1 MHQVCCIVWGVNG
14 LELLMLGRTLIKL
27 GSAAMPVLG
36 DESLPASVR
45 SIRIDVTLHPDSSV
59 GEIAARTGFPQSH
72 VSASIARLQE
82 HGAVTAA
89 PDPRDR
95 RRTLVRPNPQAPSF
109 VIVTAETTDD
119 ALLQSLDDPRALPEV
134 QEALRTLYRHLLP
147 PHDQPPTPAQPH

>member
-82 HGAVTAA
+82 HGAVVTA

-95 RRTLVRPNPQAPSF
+95 RRTLVRPAPDARPGLL
-109 VIVTAETTDD
+109 VVGAEPADA
-119 ALLQSLDDPRALPEV
+119 ALLEALDDPRALPEV
-134 QEALRTLYRHLLP
+134 RAALQTLHRHLVRT
-147 PHDQPPTPAQPH
+147 DPTG